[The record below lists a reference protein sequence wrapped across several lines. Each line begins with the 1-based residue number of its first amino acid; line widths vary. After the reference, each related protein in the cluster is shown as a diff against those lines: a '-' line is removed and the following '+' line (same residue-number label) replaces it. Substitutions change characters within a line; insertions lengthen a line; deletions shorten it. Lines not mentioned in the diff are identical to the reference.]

1 MAEVERQADQE
12 PVRRSGPDVNG
23 TDYME
28 TGDVIG
34 LPGGW
39 YLNTVTGERF
49 RMEDPEPADDEVT
62 EEE

>member
-1 MAEVERQADQE
+1 MQDDADH
-12 PVRRSGPDVNG
+12 
-23 TDYME
+23 ME

-34 LPGGW
+34 LPDGW

-49 RMEDPEPADDEVT
+49 RMEDPEPADDEVVT